1 MLVLFGAL
9 VLDRKPPRIAEPTAA
24 STPENPSSEASL
36 PISQQRD
43 WDIID
48 NVWSEGWDTEAFSN
62 RAEEQLERLCQ
73 WVLSGP
79 PLDSNRVASLT
90 ADSFASSELLP
101 AERTTVFESELLTV
115 SRYAPPPDPGDA
127 GPDRADAHRGPAGL
141 AAALRRLSE
150 PFTGARNARHKVKV
164 FDVRELDD
172 GVLTRQHISLS
183 GRTDSGM
190 LEQNATWT
198 AMWEDMGPVQ
208 SPRLQRLVV
217 ERFEQVKSSAPPF
230 FSDCTA
236 SVLEANDSYRDQL
249 LHGVD
254 YWLARTQNFVPFA
267 AQGRY
272 GIAVGDVN
280 GDGLDDL
287 YVCQDKGLPNRLYVQ
302 QPDATLLDVSAS
314 SGVDWLESSHSA
326 LLLDLDGDADQDLAV
341 AILGAVVVAEND
353 GGGRFT
359 QRGIITTSDDTM
371 SLCAADFDLD
381 ADLDLYVCV
390 YGPDI
395 LSRKESQDM
404 IMGMDVDSFV
414 YYDANIAGPGALLR
428 NEGDWRFTDC
438 TREAGLDVNNRR
450 FSFAAA
456 WEDVDQDGD
465 PDLYVANDFGRNN
478 LYRNDGG
485 RFTDIAAQADVEDSA
500 SGMSV
505 SWGDFDRDGH
515 PDLYVGNMFSAA
527 GSRIVAQTKFMPEL
541 SDPIRDVFLRFAR
554 GNTLMQ
560 NRGDGTFADVS
571 LDTGVTLGRWAWS
584 SNFLDLNN
592 DGWEDLVVANGYLS
606 SDLDQTGDL

>member
-150 PFTGARNARHKVKV
+150 PFTGARNARHKVKI

-198 AMWEDMGPVQ
+198 ARWIDRKSLFLRHEH
-208 SPRLQRLVV
+208 SP
-217 ERFEQVKSSAPPF
+217 
-230 FSDCTA
+230 
-236 SVLEANDSYRDQL
+236 
-249 LHGVD
+249 
-254 YWLARTQNFVPFA
+254 
-267 AQGRY
+267 
-272 GIAVGDVN
+272 
-280 GDGLDDL
+280 
-287 YVCQDKGLPNRLYVQ
+287 
-302 QPDATLLDVSAS
+302 
-314 SGVDWLESSHSA
+314 
-326 LLLDLDGDADQDLAV
+326 
-341 AILGAVVVAEND
+341 
-353 GGGRFT
+353 
-359 QRGIITTSDDTM
+359 
-371 SLCAADFDLD
+371 
-381 ADLDLYVCV
+381 
-390 YGPDI
+390 
-395 LSRKESQDM
+395 
-404 IMGMDVDSFV
+404 
-414 YYDANIAGPGALLR
+414 AGPGLK
-428 NEGDWRFTDC
+428 ERFH
-438 TREAGLDVNNRR
+438 
-450 FSFAAA
+450 
-456 WEDVDQDGD
+456 
-465 PDLYVANDFGRNN
+465 
-478 LYRNDGG
+478 GG
-485 RFTDIAAQADVEDSA
+485 
-500 SGMSV
+500 
-505 SWGDFDRDGH
+505 
-515 PDLYVGNMFSAA
+515 N
-527 GSRIVAQTKFMPEL
+527 GS
-541 SDPIRDVFLRFAR
+541 
-554 GNTLMQ
+554 
-560 NRGDGTFADVS
+560 
-571 LDTGVTLGRWAWS
+571 
-584 SNFLDLNN
+584 
-592 DGWEDLVVANGYLS
+592 
-606 SDLDQTGDL
+606 